1 MNPLLIMQ
9 ILISLPTLV
18 QAIEVA
24 FTENGKGPDK
34 LAAIL
39 QAILVMVPQEKA
51 GEFIQKT
58 WPNIAAYVSVL
69 VGFYNLTGFFKSLS
83 LERKPS

>member
-1 MNPLLIMQ
+1 MNSLLIMQ

-18 QAIEVA
+18 QAIEAA
-24 FTENGKGPDK
+24 FSEQGKGQDK

-39 QAILVMVPQEKA
+39 QAVLVMVPQDKTS
-51 GEFIQKT
+51 EFLQKT
-58 WPNIAAYVSVL
+58 WPNIAAYVTVL
-69 VGFYNLTGFFKSLS
+69 VYFYNHTGFFKSLS